1 MLTGA
6 SACPRVGSDNSQTH
20 EIFHES
26 DDSDSDFRDE
36 MGLFLNLGSPS
47 QCQGIVTA
55 WHLQYELKGCG
66 SDRVKTRRSRET
78 QRGAFNGVFAVYRPV
93 NNLTMQQRQHEVV
106 PGSTKMVTISCQ
118 DDDDSD
124 DRDESRTR
132 STDTRDRDESRARS
146 TDTSDRDESRT
157 RSTDTRD
164 QEETILLEEEE
175 RFMIQRGDIIAICL
189 PRSIKGRDI
198 RRLHILEDIR
208 IEAETPSVHEYDGQ
222 KFAVDNCNF
231 DRLQTIRSRL
241 LVERSSY
248 RLHLYA
254 EVAGEPVVHVC

>member
-6 SACPRVGSDNSQTH
+6 SACSRVGSDNSQT
-20 EIFHES
+20 FPES

-36 MGLFLNLGSPS
+36 RGLFLNLGSPS

-55 WHLQYELKGCG
+55 WHLQYELEDCG
-66 SDRVKTRRSRET
+66 SDHVKTRPAARSRET
-78 QRGAFNGVFAVYRPV
+78 QRGTFSGVFAIYRPV
-93 NNLTMQQRQHEVV
+93 NNLTMKQQQYKVV
-106 PGSTKMVTISCQ
+106 PGSTKTVTISCQ

-124 DRDESRTR
+124 DRDERRTR
-132 STDTRDRDESRARS
+132 STDTSDHDER
-146 TDTSDRDESRT
+146 RT

-164 QEETILLEEEE
+164 QEETIMLEEEE
-175 RFMIQRGDIIAICL
+175 RFMIQRGDVIAICL

-208 IEAETPSVHEYDGQ
+208 IETEIPSVHEYDGQ
-222 KFAVDNCNF
+222 KRAINDCNF
-231 DRLQTIRSRL
+231 NGLQTISSRL
-241 LVERSSY
+241 LEERSSY
-248 RLHLYA
+248 QLHLYA